1 MESINSVQ
9 EDEPVS
15 KRTIPSKN
23 RIESTLDKDDPTAKT
38 TRSSKRSYT
47 GDLINISS
55 DLEYEDKAIIASATD
70 TFDEKMVK
78 EKCFMTFGI
87 VIHLHALKCLSIPQ
101 PKKLILDFCLKA

>member
-9 EDEPVS
+9 KDEPVS

-23 RIESTLDKDDPTAKT
+23 RIESTSDKDDPTAKT

-87 VIHLHALKCLSIPQ
+87 VSIYM
-101 PKKLILDFCLKA
+101 L